1 MNFGG
6 EPGAATGR
14 QASVHAPVL
23 SSNPLLEI
31 FSMNEKPIKLL
42 LVDDNADDVF
52 LTRRMLKKS
61 SRFQFHIDHCSNL
74 MDALDY
80 LAAEKPDIVLL
91 DLGLPDSLGLQ
102 TLEQVLEAA
111 PNLPIV
117 VFTGLSDEDLG
128 IKAVQKGAQDYLVKG
143 QVNLDLLVRSL
154 CYAIERKQMVTDLQ
168 EALSQV
174 KILKGFLPIC
184 SRCKSIRDDQGSWR
198 QIESYI
204 REHSEAEFSHGICP
218 VCLKE
223 FYPEFCDE

>member
-1 MNFGG
+1 M
-6 EPGAATGR
+6 
-14 QASVHAPVL
+14 
-23 SSNPLLEI
+23 
-31 FSMNEKPIKLL
+31 MEKPIKLL
-42 LVDDNADDVF
+42 LVDDNAHDVF
-52 LTRRMLKKS
+52 LTRRMLEKS
-61 SRFQFHIDHCSNL
+61 GRFHFHIDHCSNL
-74 MDALDY
+74 TDALNY
-80 LAAEKPDIVLL
+80 LSSENPDVVLL
-91 DLGLPDSLGLQ
+91 DLGLPESHGFR

-143 QVNLDLLVRSL
+143 QANLDLLVRSL
-154 CYAIERKQMVTDLQ
+154 RYAIERKQMVTELQ
-168 EALSQV
+168 EALSEV

-184 SRCKSIRDDQGSWR
+184 SRCKAIRNDQGSWQ

-204 REHSEAEFSHGICP
+204 RERSEAEFSHGICP